1 MQENLKQNITPK
13 KEKSSFTKGFIEQL
27 ELIVIFFA
35 VIIVIFSFMCKSCVV
50 VGPSMVNTL
59 HDNDRVLIW
68 NLFYTPRRGDIVVV
82 HDPEKFG
89 TPIVKRVIGLPGD
102 TVSIE
107 HKIDRMKVTVIDKN
121 GEKID
126 FFEDEKYVFYDS
138 ENKGIPFGLNGEWKV
153 KEGEVFVMG
162 DNRLNSQDSRM
173 EGCFDSRLILG
184 KVIFRM
190 TPLNKIGIVK

>member
-50 VGPSMVNTL
+50 VGDSMLNTL
-59 HDNDRVLIW
+59 QDNDRVLIW
-68 NLFYTPRRGDIVVV
+68 NLFYTPKRGDIVVI

-107 HKIDRMKVTVIDKN
+107 HKSDHMKVTVIDKN

-126 FFEDEKYVFYDS
+126 FFENEKYVFYDS
-138 ENKGIPFGLNGEWKV
+138 EKKGIPFGLNGEWKV

-190 TPLNKIGIVK
+190 TPLNNIGIVK

>member
-50 VGPSMVNTL
+50 VGDSMLNTL
-59 HDNDRVLIW
+59 QDNDRVLIW
-68 NLFYTPRRGDIVVV
+68 DLLYTPKRGDIVVI

-102 TVSIE
+102 TVYVE
-107 HKIDRMKVTVIDKN
+107 HKSDHMKVTVTNKD
-121 GEKID
+121 GTKID
-126 FFEDEKYVFYDS
+126 LFEDEQYVFYDS
-138 ENKGIPFGLNGEWKV
+138 GNKGVPVGLDGKWTV
-153 KEGEVFVMG
+153 ADGEVFVMG

-173 EGCFDSRLILG
+173 EGCFDSRMILG

-190 TPLNKIGIVK
+190 TPLNKMGIVK